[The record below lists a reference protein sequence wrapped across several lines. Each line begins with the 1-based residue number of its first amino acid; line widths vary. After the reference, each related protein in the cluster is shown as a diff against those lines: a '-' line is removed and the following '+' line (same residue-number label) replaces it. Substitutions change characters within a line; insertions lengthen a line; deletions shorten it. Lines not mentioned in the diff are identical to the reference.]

1 MLSSAFVHS
10 FFIVNSLFVLV
21 NRKLLPFQLISSL
34 PLFLC
39 SAIAAHPRHAV
50 KAYLLGGL
58 SWFAIP
64 FTLATTMG
72 LAGRAL
78 MLNLEPADVGAGL
91 VLPKAAFQL
100 MGKGGA
106 GCALLIVFMAVTS
119 VGPFFPFIILPADR
133 RC

>member
-1 MLSSAFVHS
+1 
-10 FFIVNSLFVLV
+10 
-21 NRKLLPFQLISSL
+21 
-34 PLFLC
+34 
-39 SAIAAHPRHAV
+39 
-50 KAYLLGGL
+50 
-58 SWFAIP
+58 
-64 FTLATTMG
+64 MG

-119 VGPFFPFIILPADR
+119 VGPFPLLFYLQQTVVADNR
-133 RC
+133 DPSL